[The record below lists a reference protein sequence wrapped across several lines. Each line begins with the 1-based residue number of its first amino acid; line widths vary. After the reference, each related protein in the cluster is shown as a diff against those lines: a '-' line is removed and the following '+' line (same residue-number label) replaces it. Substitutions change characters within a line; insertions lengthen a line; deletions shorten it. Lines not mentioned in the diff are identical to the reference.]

1 MSVDLDHGQHARGRG
16 KRDFKKHLTEFAAAS
31 VGILLEKFY
40 DHRVELHQ
48 ACVLPQV
55 VLRFAEEAVAST
67 VAVADRDLARLLQR
81 AHHQDLVVECCI
93 RERG

>member
-1 MSVDLDHGQHARGRG
+1 MRKQ
-16 KRDFKKHLTEFAAAS
+16 LTEFAAAR
-31 VGILLEKFY
+31 VGILLEKFD

-48 ACVLPQV
+48 ACVLSQV